1 MRYIIKIYTEHGGA
15 LVCIG
20 FRINRKRVGIIMTV
34 EEIKRICEES
44 DFSHFGIRADD
55 MEYQIGD
62 ICNNSHQLFQDPIF
76 DEFGD
81 LMYPEVEDPD
91 SPYYGYYDAGELN
104 GTCAVKF
111 NPDNE
116 DSIESALEAVKMY
129 SGKNLYIIA
138 GDSIE
143 HGNDDGEIIIRE
155 AEVIGKEKNIQ

>member
-1 MRYIIKIYTEHGGA
+1 
-15 LVCIG
+15 
-20 FRINRKRVGIIMTV
+20 MTV

-44 DFSHFGIRADD
+44 DFSYFGIRADD

-76 DEFGD
+76 DDFGN
-81 LMYPEVEDPD
+81 LLYPAVEDPE

-111 NPDNE
+111 NPDDEN
-116 DSIESALEAVKMY
+116 SIRTAMETVKMY

-143 HGNDDGEIIIRE
+143 HGNDADEIIIEDAAVLGRL
-155 AEVIGKEKNIQ
+155 